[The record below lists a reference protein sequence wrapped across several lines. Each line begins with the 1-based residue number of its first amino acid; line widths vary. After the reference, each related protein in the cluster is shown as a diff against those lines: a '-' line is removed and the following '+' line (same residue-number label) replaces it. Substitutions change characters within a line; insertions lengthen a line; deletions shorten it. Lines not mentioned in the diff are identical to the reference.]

1 MVAIFIFSFSG
12 WLLSAAFAP
21 IDQWWCAPLALAIF
35 LARLVRSD
43 KPYLHTFVFAFTFNA
58 FLLHWTSTYVGSLP
72 WFILAFALSIFYLP
86 LAIVRKWGIA
96 TFPFLYFVLEEV
108 RNHFPFGGFGW
119 ARLAYSQ
126 ADAPYARLASMGGS
140 WLLSAMVLLLATAL
154 LYLLSKRSLPVLL
167 ALLPILLM
175 FYSPNPHIIG
185 YTRALL
191 VQGNVPTYG
200 LDFNSRARAVF
211 EYHIAETERALKT
224 QSQALD
230 FMLWPEN
237 SVDVDPFTNTEV
249 ANKLNQIVNESKV
262 PLIIGAV
269 VGDSPKRFNQSI
281 LWRPDSKIA
290 YSKKHLAPFGEYIP
304 LRALARIVSPF
315 VDNVVDFAPGTEDV
329 VFSIGRAKV
338 VPIICFELLDDQLM
352 ASGARRSNILVVQTN
367 NATFFGASV
376 QPNQQLSITRIRA
389 IEHQRTILT
398 VSTTGKSAH
407 ISYDGKI
414 IASTETQS
422 NAHLWVRGALIDSE
436 SPRDKL
442 GNRAFFGVLIWL
454 ALYASAFRRSVLLRR

>member
-72 WFILAFALSIFYLP
+72 WFMLAFALSIFYLP

-96 TFPFLYFVLEEV
+96 SFPFLYLVLEEV

-126 ADAPYARLASMGGS
+126 ADAPYARLASMGGA
-140 WLLSAMVLLLATAL
+140 WLLSAMVLLLATSL

-167 ALLPILLM
+167 SLLPILLL
-175 FYSPNPHIIG
+175 FYSPNPNIIG
-185 YTRALL
+185 YTSALL

-211 EYHIAETERALKT
+211 EYHIAETRIALT
-224 QSQALD
+224 QRRALD
-230 FMLWPEN
+230 FILWPEN

-249 ANKLNQIVNESKV
+249 GKKLDQIVSESTA
-262 PLIIGAV
+262 PIIIGAV

-304 LRALARIVSPF
+304 LRALARLVSPF
-315 VDNVVDFAPGTEDV
+315 VDNVVDFAAGTEDV

-338 VPIICFELLDDQLM
+338 VPIICFELLNDQLLE
-352 ASGARRSNILVVQTN
+352 SGARRSNILVVQTN
-367 NATFFGASV
+367 NATFFGASI

-407 ISYDGKI
+407 INYDGKI
-414 IASTETQS
+414 IASTKTQS

-442 GNRAFFGVLIWL
+442 GNRALLGVLISL
-454 ALYASAFRRSVLLRR
+454 GLYAFAFRRSVILRR